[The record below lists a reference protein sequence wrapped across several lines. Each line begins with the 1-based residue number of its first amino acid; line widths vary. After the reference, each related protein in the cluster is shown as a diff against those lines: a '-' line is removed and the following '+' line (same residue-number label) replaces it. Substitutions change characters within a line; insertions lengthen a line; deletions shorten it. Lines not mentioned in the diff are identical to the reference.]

1 MKQINGKWMPTV
13 TKTHILGFFGAYRWL
28 SNFHASPIQYRGIEF
43 PSAEH
48 AYQAMKSE
56 DPEVWRLVA
65 NLPTPKEAKSW
76 GLTRIQLREGWVD
89 ENIRYTEMRKIVRR
103 KFSQNP
109 ELLDLLLATE
119 DLILVETN
127 YWNDTYWGM
136 CRGSG
141 ENRLGEILMDVR
153 RSISES

>member
-1 MKQINGKWMPTV
+1 MKKTESGWQPTV
-13 TKTHILGFFGAYRWL
+13 TDTHILGFFGKYRWL
-28 SNFHASPIQYRGIEF
+28 SNFHMCPLSYKGVSF

-65 NLPTPKEAKSW
+65 NLPTPEEAKSW
-76 GLTRIQLREGWVD
+76 GRTRIQLRKGWVD
-89 ENIRYTEMRKIVRR
+89 ENIRYIEMRKIVRR
-103 KFSQNP
+103 KFSQNL

-119 DLILVETN
+119 DLVLVEAN
-127 YWNDTYWGM
+127 YWNDTYWGV

-141 ENRLGEILMDVR
+141 ENRLGVILMDVR
-153 RSISES
+153 RSLSES